1 MRTKMKIKLT
11 VKQRIDL
18 QSILPPQGDFLTIKM
33 IRVLREDLSFSQKE
47 HKLLE
52 FVNHPNGSIEWNA
65 NAAPKCIKEIEIPE
79 TIISVIKET
88 LEKLNTSK
96 QITESHLDFYEM
108 FMDLPTS
115 DKKKK

>member
-1 MRTKMKIKLT
+1 MRVKLT

-33 IRVLREDLSFSQKE
+33 IRVLRESLSFTQKE
-47 HKLLE
+47 HESLK
-52 FVNHPNGSIEWNA
+52 FVNHPNGSVEWNSK
-65 NAAPKCIKEIEIPE
+65 AASKCLKEVEIPE
-79 TIISVIKET
+79 TIVVVIKAS

-96 QITESHLDFYEM
+96 QITEAHLDFYEM

-115 DKKKK
+115 TEKKK